1 MTRNSKLIV
10 KTHDKNKTL
19 HDNRQ
24 QVHKEP
30 PLNGYYVRK
39 YHENNNPMRI
49 VLSTVN
55 LSLGLHE
62 DTTVC
67 IENYKYTRLQG
78 KKVRIHIV

>member
-1 MTRNSKLIV
+1 MKQ
-10 KTHDKNKTL
+10 KTL
-19 HDNRQ
+19 HDNGH

-30 PLNGYYVRK
+30 LLKWDINVRK

-62 DTTVC
+62 DTTVY

-78 KKVRIHIV
+78 KKSEYILSNSLG

>member
-1 MTRNSKLIV
+1 MR
-10 KTHDKNKTL
+10 H
-19 HDNRQ
+19 
-24 QVHKEP
+24 
-30 PLNGYYVRK
+30 YVRK

-55 LSLGLHE
+55 LSLSLHE
-62 DTTVC
+62 DTTVY